1 MDRTGD
7 GTHMKKEEVAK
18 DQPLKPGLWGCLAVL
33 PASLVEKWFP
43 WRKTPPFPSATIQTE
58 LVLEK
63 VKVMRND
70 LSEDDLEVVF
80 IAKKAGNKAGN
91 KAEKPAQ
98 SERVEREKLTAIP

>member
-1 MDRTGD
+1 
-7 GTHMKKEEVAK
+7 
-18 DQPLKPGLWGCLAVL
+18 
-33 PASLVEKWFP
+33 
-43 WRKTPPFPSATIQTE
+43 
-58 LVLEK
+58 LEK